1 MLKDALTLDLTNYTQ
16 IAHDYFFYLLSKA
29 AAKCDFPL
37 RTLTVSGCKK
47 LSDYGL
53 KCALEAFKHLTTV

>member
-1 MLKDALTLDLTNYTQ
+1 MLKDALTLDLTNYTH
-16 IAHDYFFYLLSKA
+16 IAHDYFFYLLAKVASK
-29 AAKCDFPL
+29 CNFSL

-53 KCALEAFKHLTTV
+53 KCALEAFKQLKTV